1 MSRWSLA
8 RKLIV
13 SYSILGALGALVGFV
28 FLIEVR
34 AVTARLEAISST
46 SLPSVYALG
55 RLEGFA
61 KDLRGTMRSHIV
73 TASPEG
79 KTKIDKDLTAL
90 KKGFADELSA
100 YSLRVNSESERTLVE
115 KVRPAFD
122 RFIDSW
128 NAPRDF
134 SMSGNSDAAMSAFM
148 ATVMPAVKDLMKN
161 LDELTA
167 FKKAEADRNVAYGVE
182 AAARGRLWAITLI
195 SVIML
200 AGTML
205 ALTMVRAIGG
215 PLGKVVT
222 SLTEASS
229 QIAGA
234 AGQMAAAS
242 QSLAQSASEEAYAMD
257 QAASESAR
265 LTSSAADNTR
275 DLASASQL
283 VEAVDERIR
292 RGGKTLTEM
301 TASMTSINNASKRI
315 SQILKTIEEI
325 AFQTNILAL
334 NAAVEAARA
343 GEAGAGFAVVADEV
357 RNLAHRSSQAAHDT
371 AALVDESMS
380 SAKQGQ
386 DTLNQMTAVIDDIT
400 KVSADMNAVVT
411 RVAQSGATQSESI
424 ASINK
429 AVSEL
434 QGLAQNEASVAEE
447 TAAGGQELAGQSASL
462 RDTMRVLEE
471 MTGRSADRCS

>member
-1 MSRWSLA
+1 MTRWPLA

-13 SYSILGALGALVGFV
+13 SYSILGALGALVGFI

-34 AVTARLEAISST
+34 AVSARLEAISAS

-79 KTKIDKDLTAL
+79 KAKIDKDLTL
-90 KKGFADELSA
+90 LEKGFADELSA
-100 YSLRVNSESERTLVE
+100 YSLRVNSESERAIVK

-122 RFIDSW
+122 RFIESW
-128 NAPRDF
+128 NAPRSL
-134 SMSGNSDAAMSAFM
+134 SMFGNSDAAMSAFM
-148 ATVMPAVKDLMKN
+148 GAIMPAVKDLMKN
-161 LDELTA
+161 LDVLTA
-167 FKKAEADRNVAYGVE
+167 FKKAEADRNVADGME
-182 AAARGRLWAITLI
+182 AAAHGRQWAITLI

-200 AGTML
+200 AGTVL

-222 SLTEASS
+222 SLSEASS
-229 QIAGA
+229 QIASA

-242 QSLAQSASEEAYAMD
+242 QSLAQGASEEAHSME
-257 QAASESAR
+257 QAAAQSGRLSVTTGES
-265 LTSSAADNTR
+265 SR
-275 DLASASQL
+275 DLLSAVQL
-283 VEAVDERIR
+283 VEAVGERVC
-292 RGGKTLTEM
+292 RGGATLSEM

-343 GEAGAGFAVVADEV
+343 
-357 RNLAHRSSQAAHDT
+357 
-371 AALVDESMS
+371 
-380 SAKQGQ
+380 
-386 DTLNQMTAVIDDIT
+386 
-400 KVSADMNAVVT
+400 
-411 RVAQSGATQSESI
+411 
-424 ASINK
+424 
-429 AVSEL
+429 
-434 QGLAQNEASVAEE
+434 
-447 TAAGGQELAGQSASL
+447 
-462 RDTMRVLEE
+462 
-471 MTGRSADRCS
+471 

>member
-1 MSRWSLA
+1 MSRWPLA

-34 AVTARLEAISST
+34 AVNARLEAISST

-55 RLEGFA
+55 RLEGLA

-73 TASPEG
+73 TASPDG
-79 KTKIDKDLTAL
+79 KAKIDKDLASL
-90 KKGFADELSA
+90 EKEFADELSA
-100 YSLRVNSESERTLVE
+100 YSLRVNSESERAIVE

-148 ATVMPAVKDLMKN
+148 GTIMPAVKVLMKS

-167 FKKAEADRNVAYGVE
+167 FKKAEADRNVSDGME
-182 AAARGRLWAITLI
+182 AAARGRQWAIALI
-195 SVIML
+195 AIIMI
-200 AGTML
+200 AGAGL

-222 SLTEASS
+222 SLSEASS

-242 QSLAQSASEEAYAMD
+242 QSLAQSASEEANSME
-257 QAASESAR
+257 QAAAQSGR
-265 LTSSAADNTR
+265 LSVTTGENSRDLLSAA
-275 DLASASQL
+275 QL
-283 VEAVDERIR
+283 VEAVGERVR
-292 RGGKTLTEM
+292 KGGTTLSEM

-343 GEAGAGFAVVADEV
+343 GAAGAGFAVVADEV
-357 RNLAHRSSQAAHDT
+357 RNLAQRSSQAARDT
-371 AALVDESMS
+371 ASLVDESIS
-380 SAKQGQ
+380 SAQQGR
-386 DTLNQMTAVIDDIT
+386 DSLNRMTVVMEDIT
-400 KVSADMNAVVT
+400 KASADMNVVVT
-411 RVAQSGATQSESI
+411 RVAESGAAQSETI
-424 ASINK
+424 ASTNQSI
-429 AVSEL
+429 SEL
-434 QGLAQNEASVAEE
+434 QRLAQDDASVAEE
-447 TAAGGQELAGQSASL
+447 TAAAGEELAAQSASL
-462 RDTMRVLEE
+462 RDTMRLLEE
-471 MTGRSADRCS
+471 MTGRNADRRS